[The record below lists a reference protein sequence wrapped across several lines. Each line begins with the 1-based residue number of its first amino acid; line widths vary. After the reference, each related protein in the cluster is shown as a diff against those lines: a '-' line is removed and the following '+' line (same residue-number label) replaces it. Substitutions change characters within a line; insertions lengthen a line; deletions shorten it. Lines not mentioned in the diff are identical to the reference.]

1 MRKIVKILLILC
13 ICSLAYGC
21 SKQSENIKVKEF
33 SIPSAEI
40 NTIEIVLKDI
50 PVNFVISETDTIS
63 LSYSQSEKN
72 YFDINEKNGTLS
84 IRSKT
89 EKEFL
94 DYIGFSDNSAQ
105 SLTIEIPAVIQSDFN
120 LKTSNSDIV
129 LPEIDMKGNVNID
142 LNNGDILFDKIMFEK
157 DTILFAKNGNIKGKI
172 NNKYEEFK
180 IVSEAHKGES
190 NLPDSKKNGNKLLN
204 VSTNNGDVEIEFE

>member
-21 SKQSENIKVKEF
+21 SKKSENIKVKEF
-33 SIPSAEI
+33 SIPSAKI
-40 NTIEIVLKDI
+40 NTIEIVLKNI

-63 LSYSQSEKN
+63 LSYSQNEKN
-72 YFDINEKNGTLS
+72 YFDINEENGTLY

-157 DTILFAKNGNIKGKI
+157 DTRLFAKNGNIKGKI
-172 NNKYEEFK
+172 NSKYEEFK

-204 VSTNNGDVEIEFE
+204 VSTNNGDVEIEFK

>member
-21 SKQSENIKVKEF
+21 SKKSENIKVKEF
-33 SIPSAEI
+33 SIPSAKI
-40 NTIEIVLKDI
+40 NTIEIVLKNI

-63 LSYSQSEKN
+63 LSYSQNEKN
-72 YFDINEKNGTLS
+72 YFDINEEDGTLS

-157 DTILFAKNGNIKGKI
+157 DTRLFAKNGNIKGKI
-172 NNKYEEFK
+172 NSKYEEFK